1 MGIQGDFRSMRKTK
15 ILATFGPAI
24 ASQKAVRQLVTS
36 GANAFRVNCSHGD
49 RQDFAAAVK
58 TIRAGGSAAQYPI
71 GILFDIS
78 GPKLRLDRF
87 NGELRL
93 AQGDSVTL
101 TVGKSDLKKR
111 VIGVNHPAIIQS
123 IAKGER
129 VFIDDGK
136 IGLEALTRGSQTA
149 KLRALN
155 SGTLQPG
162 KGVNLP
168 DSKIKIPTIGAKD
181 RGDIKAAVELG
192 ADFIA
197 LSFVRSPDDIKY
209 ARKLIKQYG
218 GNLKIIAKLEKRD
231 AIEELDLIMQLSDGV
246 MVARG
251 DLGVELPPEELPR
264 LQKRIIAMANNQYK
278 MVIVATQMLESMR
291 FSPRATRAEINDVA
305 SAVFDMADVVM
316 LSAETAT
323 GEYPVEAVHTMA
335 SVIEATE
342 RGRLGQDTPS
352 PGTRMQFSDSMAIA
366 RLVSRASDNRD
377 VPVIFAFTT
386 SGFTASL
393 ISNLF
398 PPQPIVALT
407 PHEEVMRQC
416 SLLRSVY
423 AIRVKQSDS
432 FEGMLRIVN
441 RLSVTHK
448 LARPGQHV
456 IITGGAPFG
465 STVPT
470 NFMMFHE
477 VK

>member
-1 MGIQGDFRSMRKTK
+1 MRKTK
-15 ILATFGPAI
+15 ILATYGPGI
-24 ASQKAVRQLVTS
+24 ASQASVRRLVTA

-49 RQDFAAAVK
+49 RESFASAVK
-58 TIRAGGSAAQYPI
+58 VIRAGATNAVYPV

-78 GPKLRLDRF
+78 GPKLRLARF
-87 NGELRL
+87 DGELKL
-93 AQGDSVTL
+93 APGDVITL
-101 TVGKSDLKKR
+101 TVGRTDLAKH
-111 VIGVNHPAIIQS
+111 VIGVNHPAIIQAV
-123 IAKGER
+123 AKGER
-129 VFIDDGK
+129 VYIDDGK
-136 IGLEALTRGSQTA
+136 IGLEALNRGSQTV

-155 SGTLQPG
+155 PGVLLSG

-181 RGDIKAAVELG
+181 RADIKSAVELG

-197 LSFVRSPDDIKY
+197 LSFVRSPDDIAY
-209 ARKLIKQYG
+209 ARKLIKQFG
-218 GNLKIIAKLEKRD
+218 GKLKIIAKLEKRD
-231 AIEELDLIMQLSDGV
+231 AIEELDLIMELSDGV

-264 LQKRIIAMANNQYK
+264 LQKRIIAMSNRQHK

-305 SAVFDMADVVM
+305 SAVFDLADVVM

-323 GEYPVEAVHTMA
+323 GEYPFEAVQTMA

-342 RGRLGQDTPS
+342 RGRLASDTE
-352 PGTRMQFSDSMAIA
+352 GHRQNIRFSDSMAIA
-366 RLVSRASDNRD
+366 RLVSRASDNKD

-386 SGFTASL
+386 SGFTAAL

-398 PPQPIVALT
+398 PPQPVIALT
-407 PHEEVMRQC
+407 PNEQVMRQC

-423 AIRVKQSDS
+423 PIRVKQSDS

-441 RLSVTHK
+441 RLSRTYK
-448 LARPGQHV
+448 LAHPGQHV

>member
-1 MGIQGDFRSMRKTK
+1 MKRTK

-24 ASQKAVRQLVTS
+24 ASQHTVRQLVNS
-36 GANAFRVNCSHGD
+36 GANGFRVNCSHGD
-49 RQDFAAAVK
+49 RDSFIRAVRL
-58 TIRAGGSAAQYPI
+58 IRAGSKSVQYPV

-78 GPKLRLDRF
+78 GPKLRLARF
-87 NGELRL
+87 EGELKL
-93 AQGDSVTL
+93 AQGATITLSVGHT
-101 TVGKSDLKKR
+101 DLSKR
-111 VIGVNHPAIIQS
+111 VVGVNHPAIIQS
-123 IAKGER
+123 VSKGER

-136 IGLEALTRGSQTA
+136 IGLQALNKGSRTVQ
-149 KLRALN
+149 LRALN
-155 SGTLQPG
+155 SGVLQSA

-168 DSKIKIPTIGAKD
+168 DSKIKIPTIGPKD
-181 RGDIKAAVELG
+181 RADIKTAVELQ

-197 LSFVRSPDDIKY
+197 LSFVRSPDDIKQ
-209 ARKLIKQYG
+209 ARKLITQFGGKQ
-218 GNLKIIAKLEKRD
+218 KIIAKLEKRE
-231 AIEELDLIMQLSDGV
+231 AIEELDLIMELSDGV

-264 LQKRIIAMANNQYK
+264 LQKRIISMANRQHK

-305 SAVFDMADVVM
+305 SAVFDLADVVM

-323 GEYPVEAVHTMA
+323 GEYPLEAVRTMA

-342 RGRLGQDTPS
+342 RGRLSHDADAGHPHVH
-352 PGTRMQFSDSMAIA
+352 FSDAMAIA

-386 SGFTASL
+386 SGFTAAL

-398 PPQPIVALT
+398 PPQPVIALT
-407 PHEEVMRQC
+407 PHADVMRQC

-423 AIRVKQSDS
+423 PIKISQPGS
-432 FEGMLRIVN
+432 FEGMLRAVN
-441 RLSVTHK
+441 RLSSTYN
-448 LARPGQHV
+448 LAKPGQRV

-465 STVPT
+465 STVAT

-477 VK
+477 VKK